1 MSLTQSVADSMFNL
15 ADSFAFAAGIP
26 ITGADSLDNLG
37 DALNNLYIFKLQ
49 FEEKL
54 SIKDKLFADFLLT
67 LDLADNLEAWS
78 DALSKLNLGLY
89 TIDTGD
95 DLSNLSDLLI
105 QRLDHRVKLGSS
117 IVGHADKV
125 ELLKG
130 IRLSLGDDMNL
141 NSWLDSIS
149 INPVL
154 DLTLSLID
162 TLAMSDNLA
171 ILLST
176 RATTGL
182 KSSFESYIRKY
193 LNDPLVGN

>member
-1 MSLTQSVADSMFNL
+1 MSLTQTVADSMFNL
-15 ADSFAFAAGIP
+15 ADSFSFAAGIP
-26 ITGADSLDNLG
+26 ITGADSLDNLS
-37 DALNNLYIFKLQ
+37 DALNNFSAWELRFG
-49 FEEKL
+49 EKL
-54 SIKDKLFADFLLT
+54 SIKDKLFTDFLLT

-78 DALSKLNLGLY
+78 DSLTKLDLGLY
-89 TIDTGD
+89 SVTDENSID
-95 DLSNLSDLLI
+95 NLNDLLV

-125 ELLKG
+125 KLLKG
-130 IRLSLGDDMNL
+130 IRLPLEDDL
-141 NSWLDSIS
+141 NNWLDSIT

-154 DLTLSLID
+154 DLTLSISD
-162 TLAMSDNLA
+162 TLVLSDNVA

-182 KSSFESYIRKY
+182 KSGFESYIRKY